1 MNEYA
6 NDFNTIVQTYYK
18 DLKKCKP
25 ISRIRE
31 KELIRLAKRNNQRAR
46 NELVESNLRFVFDV
60 AKKYKGRGVPL
71 CDLISEGNM
80 GLLRAIDKFDE
91 NYDVKFY
98 SYAVWWIRQAILE
111 CIRRKQLSNNFEKE
125 QDEINTIIVSNTTS
139 DGEDDVVNVNET
151 IFSNEEDEY
160 NKEIEENQK
169 KVVQNLL
176 DKLQPREREIIERY
190 FGLNGREEQNL
201 GEIGNVLGISME
213 RVRQIKVS
221 IFKTLRTEILLM
233 PEYNYFFK

>member
-6 NDFNTIVQTYYK
+6 NDFNTTVQTYYN

-80 GLLRAIDKFDE
+80 GLIKAIDKFDE
-91 NYDVKFY
+91 KYDVKFY

-111 CIRRKQLSNNFEKE
+111 CIRKKQLANSFEKE
-125 QDEINTIIVSNTTS
+125 QDEINTIIVSNVS
-139 DGEDDVVNVNET
+139 NDNEDDIVNINET
-151 IFSNEEDEY
+151 ILSNEEDEY

-169 KVVQNLL
+169 KAVQNLL
-176 DKLQPREREIIERY
+176 DKLQPREKEIIERY

-201 GEIGNVLGISME
+201 GEIGEVLGISME